1 MKLAPR
7 GLTAFVHILTGTLLL
22 AVILCAG
29 CRPVAS
35 PAVRPASGSMQ
46 LAEGDRI
53 LVLAPHPDDEV
64 LGAGGVLR
72 EAVRRGLPTR
82 VVFLTN
88 GDSNEWSF
96 LAYRKRPVIRP
107 RAVLAMGTMRG
118 QEALAATAALGVPAR
133 DVSLLGYPDY
143 GTLAIWRA
151 HWGGR
156 PPDRG
161 RLTRARAV
169 PYPTAFRPGAP
180 YKGEEILADLETI
193 LRDFKPTRIFVSH
206 PADHHP
212 DHAALYLFTR
222 VALWDLQGEITATVH
237 PFLVHYP
244 GWPRTQGLPG
254 QELSPPDRLLAGFHW
269 QSRDLDPEAV
279 TAKRLALAAH
289 RTQYGYST
297 SRLLPFVRPN
307 ELYGDLTVPVLAA
320 GDGAVDLQGLTV
332 RRVRDRLE
340 IEMELQ
346 EPLTEGST
354 VSLSALGYRPD
365 VPFAAMPKL
374 EVRIEPHVWT
384 VRDQRK
390 LLPRTAAWGGAQD
403 RKLVARIPLASLN
416 DPRRLFLQ
424 VRTGSRRSELGQ
436 TPWWIVELGPGTAEQ
451 RAAVGAREVRG
462 TAQR

>member
-7 GLTAFVHILTGTLLL
+7 GRTAFVHILTGTLLL

-96 LAYRKRPVIRP
+96 LAYRMRPVIRP

-133 DVSLLGYPDY
+133 DVSLLGYPAD
-143 GTLAIWRA
+143 GTLASWRA

-161 RLTRARAV
+161 RLTRATAV
-169 PYPTAFRPGAP
+169 PYATAYRPGAP
-180 YKGEEILADLETI
+180 FKGEEILADLEAI
-193 LRDFKPTRIFVSH
+193 LRQFRPTRIFVSH

-222 VALWDLQGEITATVH
+222 VALWDLQGEVAATVH

-244 GWPRTQGLPG
+244 GWPRTQGFPG
-254 QELSPPDRLLAGFHW
+254 RELLPPDRLLAGFHW
-269 QSRDLDPEAV
+269 QSRDLDAEAV
-279 TAKRLALAAH
+279 TVKRLALAAH

-307 ELYGDLTVPVLAA
+307 ELGP
-320 GDGAVDLQGLTV
+320 
-332 RRVRDRLE
+332 
-340 IEMELQ
+340 
-346 EPLTEGST
+346 
-354 VSLSALGYRPD
+354 
-365 VPFAAMPKL
+365 
-374 EVRIEPHVWT
+374 
-384 VRDQRK
+384 
-390 LLPRTAAWGGAQD
+390 TA
-403 RKLVARIPLASLN
+403 
-416 DPRRLFLQ
+416 
-424 VRTGSRRSELGQ
+424 
-436 TPWWIVELGPGTAEQ
+436 WWMVELGPGTAEQ